1 MSESTEDISR
11 QAIIWERQRQ
21 RLGLECRECEVICE
35 RVVYPWQC
43 LRSNCKYVYA
53 FADEETKY
61 FGCLHKVFTP
71 ELDLAAFSG
80 LERHAP
86 DPYGM
91 LKTARSPRPE
101 CRVTV
106 EKAYACSF
114 SERGCCNPA
123 FFQHPSAPPDS
134 RIRLRS
140 NISPDPDPDELA

>member
-1 MSESTEDISR
+1 MSGSTEDIR
-11 QAIIWERQRQ
+11 RLATAWERQRH

-53 FADEETKY
+53 FTDEETTY

-71 ELDLAAFSG
+71 ELDLAAFPGSKG
-80 LERHAP
+80 NLS

-106 EKAYACSF
+106 EKAYPCSF
-114 SERGCCNPA
+114 SERGCCNPS
-123 FFQHPSAPPDS
+123 FFHHPSASPDS
-134 RIRLRS
+134 GIRLRS
-140 NISPDPDPDELA
+140 NISPDADPDQRS